1 MRSGLTAKGGVR
13 VISMNNKV
21 NEENKKLDFD
31 KTKENER
38 KLLIKGYHYCIE
50 YIDEQIKK
58 AIDNGIYRVSLD
70 VFALQL
76 TLISNNT
83 GRINNDTIQAVIYHY
98 KKQGVKAYIHIEEGY
113 RTVNIRKFPEEE
125 LIIDWSHV

>member
-1 MRSGLTAKGGVR
+1 MGE
-13 VISMNNKV
+13 KV
-21 NEENKKLDFD
+21 DEENKKLDFD

-50 YIDEQIKK
+50 YIDEQIKQ
-58 AIDNGIYRVSLD
+58 AIDNGIYRVSLS

-76 TLISNNT
+76 TLISNDT

-98 KKQGVKAYIHIEEGY
+98 KKQGVKAYIHFEEGY
-113 RTVNIRKFPEEE
+113 GGVNIRKFPEEE
-125 LIIDWSHV
+125 LIIDWSNV